1 MVEAS
6 GADNVD
12 DLFTFK
18 STINML
24 KSMGKIDDETKDVL
38 SEAVKLFRNAYKKMH
53 ADNRVERKERKKK
66 KAAKNE
72 TSEIPAES

>member
-1 MVEAS
+1 
-6 GADNVD
+6 
-12 DLFTFK
+12 
-18 STINML
+18 
-24 KSMGKIDDETKDVL
+24 MGKIDDETKDVM
-38 SEAVKLFRNAYKKMH
+38 SEAVKLFRKAYKKMH